1 MPTPLTLPT
10 NIAAGG
16 TTSGHKAHSDTA
28 YGALNTITTGTYQQT
43 KTASY
48 TLVLSDA
55 GEVIEMNSA
64 SATTL
69 TVPPNSSVAFP
80 AGTPGTVIEV
90 YRMGAGT
97 VTLVPGAGV
106 TLTVPTGSPLTLRVQ
121 GSTASLRKRATNE
134 WVVSGDIG

>member
-1 MPTPLTLPT
+1 MPAPLSLPT
-10 NIAAGG
+10 NINSGG
-16 TTSGHKAHSDTA
+16 TTDGHDPHHDTVHSV
-28 YGALNTITTGTYQQT
+28 LNTIATGIYQQT
-43 KTASY
+43 KTTSY

-55 GEVIEMNSA
+55 GETIEMNSA

-80 AGTPGTVIEV
+80 LGTLIEV

-97 VTLVPGAGV
+97 VTLVAGSGV
-106 TLTVPTGSPLTLRVQ
+106 TLTVPVGSPLTLRVQ
-121 GSTASLRKRATNE
+121 GSTAGLRKRATNE